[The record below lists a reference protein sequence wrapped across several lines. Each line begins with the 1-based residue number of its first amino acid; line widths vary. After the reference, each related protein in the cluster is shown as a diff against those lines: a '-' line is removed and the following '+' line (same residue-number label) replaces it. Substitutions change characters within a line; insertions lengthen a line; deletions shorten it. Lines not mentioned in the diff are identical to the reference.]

1 MMEKELRG
9 AKFSIVPYLIIS
21 FVSVLI
27 LVLQGS
33 FIAFFLIDGIM
44 PDLLLILVICLAFL
58 WGEKRGVAVG
68 FIAGM
73 LQDIFFGPALGF
85 FTLSKLIPA
94 YLAGLVSREIY
105 TDQVI
110 GPMLAVFFGTILHEM
125 ISFFLVGFF
134 WGHEFPMEYYMET
147 LFLPQAIYN
156 LILTLLIYPLIY
168 KADQHKIF
176 NPSFK

>member
-1 MMEKELRG
+1 MMEKEFKG
-9 AKFSIVPYLIIS
+9 TKNYIVPYLIIS

-33 FIAFFLIDGIM
+33 FMAFFLFDGIM

-73 LQDIFFGPALGF
+73 LQDVFFGPALGF
-85 FTLSKLIPA
+85 FTLSKIIPA
-94 YLAGLVSREIY
+94 YLAGRVSREIY

-110 GPMLAVFFGTILHEM
+110 GPMLAVFLGTILHE
-125 ISFFLVGFF
+125 IITFFLVGFF
-134 WGHEFPMEYYMET
+134 WGHEFPMEYYMENR
-147 LFLPQAIYN
+147 FLPKAIYN
-156 LILTLLIYPLIY
+156 FVLTLMIYPLIY
-168 KADQHKIF
+168 RADQHNLF